1 MCVCVKTEL
10 KAVQDR
16 CSITWWSARKLSVED
31 FAMRQLVVVVARAIP
46 SVFACSWAHDSLE
59 MLVSQEVA
67 DCKGK
72 TLKKLKNPSKTHVSG
87 SIFLNHWLLSASSA
101 VILFSGSSV
110 SILSNR
116 SKAESGMYANSS
128 RSLLRY
134 CFFGCSELKC
144 GNLMTFGHTAG
155 VGDPQSLEMISSC
168 NGSELPWKR
177 VFFAKSSPRMQ
188 PTDHTSIDGPYLMHD
203 WVNYGTYLQ
212 V

>member
-1 MCVCVKTEL
+1 MLDNLMVGKETFGGRFCNAAACCCC
-10 KAVQDR
+10 
-16 CSITWWSARKLSVED
+16 CSRN
-31 FAMRQLVVVVARAIP
+31 
-46 SVFACSWAHDSLE
+46 SLRLRL
-59 MLVSQEVA
+59 LVSSWQSWDVG
-67 DCKGK
+67 KSGGGRLQKK
-72 TLKKLKNPSKTHVSG
+72 TLKKLKNQQKTHVSG

-144 GNLMTFGHTAG
+144 GNFMTFGHTAG

-168 NGSELPWKR
+168 SGSELPWKS

-188 PTDHTSIDGPYLMHD
+188 PTDHTSIDGPYLKAQGRFL
-203 WVNYGTYLQ
+203 VLNKIYTLKKGFFVTYFQNLN
-212 V
+212 